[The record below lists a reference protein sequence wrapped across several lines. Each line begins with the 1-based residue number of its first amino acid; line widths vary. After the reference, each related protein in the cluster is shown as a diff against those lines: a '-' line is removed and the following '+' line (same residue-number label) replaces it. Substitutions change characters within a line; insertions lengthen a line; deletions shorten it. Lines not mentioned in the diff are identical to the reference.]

1 MKKRDLTGERFGR
14 LVVLKEVPKRPGD
27 KRFRWACQCDCGN
40 ICEAQSDVLFGGKK
54 SCGCLKAARAKE
66 AEAKRA
72 AGPVEDW
79 GKEKRSIP
87 CPFPANACRASRYG
101 RCCWDCEEYDTCP
114 EVCHNT
120 PAKCG
125 KLYRGD

>member
-27 KRFRWACQCDCGN
+27 RRFRWLCQCDCGN
-40 ICEAQSDVLFGGKK
+40 TCEAQSNVLVGGKK
-54 SCGCLKAARAKE
+54 SCGCISTARAKE
-66 AEAKRA
+66 E
-72 AGPVEDW
+72 
-79 GKEKRSIP
+79 RSIP
-87 CPFPANACRASRYG
+87 CPFPANSCRASRHG
-101 RCCWDCEEYDTCP
+101 KCCWDCEEYDTCP
-114 EVCHNT
+114 DVCHNT